1 MFPELGER
9 NLLTSRSWLGTYCKA
24 ESFACL
30 EDEPRQR
37 QEELESH
44 FSKLASDFRE
54 LKALRRCEIVELI
67 FTHTYII
74 YIHIQ
79 YNI

>member
-24 ESFACL
+24 ESFACV

-54 LKALRRCEIVELI
+54 LKALRLCEIVGLI
-67 FTHTYII
+67 FTHI
-74 YIHIQ
+74 
-79 YNI
+79 YNIHTYTI